1 MQTLRRRG
9 EISDAYLAK
18 LSCHIKKILK
28 RFMGAY
34 LLSLKDI
41 REQEPSNL
49 IGFCKSLGLGSSKVE
64 EAVECYQRAANMF
77 KMAKKWAQAGN
88 AFCEAAALH
97 SKAGSRHDAATNYV
111 DAANCYKKSDPNEA
125 VNCLLK
131 AIEIYTDMGRFTMAA
146 KHHQTIAEMY
156 ETEAVDLDRAVQHYE
171 QAADYFKGEESNS
184 SANKCML
191 KVAQYAAQLENYEK
205 AIKIYESVASNSL
218 ESSLL
223 KYSAKEYF
231 FRAAL
236 CHLCVDVLNA
246 QHALERYTE
255 LYPAFQDSREYKL
268 LKVLIDHMEEQNAD
282 GFTEA
287 VKDYDSISRL
297 DQWYTTIL
305 LRIKKQVNDNP
316 DLR

>member
-1 MQTLRRRG
+1 MADHEVKAKQLMA
-9 EISDAYLAK
+9 DAEKK
-18 LSCHIKKILK
+18 LTSSKG
-28 RFMGAY
+28 FFG
-34 LLSLKDI
+34 SLF
-41 REQEPSNL
+41 
-49 IGFCKSLGLGSSKVE
+49 GGSSKVE
-64 EAVECYQRAANMF
+64 EAVDCYQRAGISF
-77 KMAKKWAQAGN
+77 KVAKKWGAAGN
-88 AFCEAAALH
+88 AFCEAANLH

-156 ETEAVDLDRAVQHYE
+156 ESESVDLERAVHHYE
-171 QAADYFKGEESNS
+171 QAADYFRGEESNS
-184 SANKCML
+184 SANKCLL
-191 KVAQYAAQLENYEK
+191 KVAQYAAQLENYDR
-205 AIKIYESVASNSL
+205 AIQIYEDVASSSL

-231 FRAAL
+231 FRAGL
-236 CHLCVDVLNA
+236 CQLCVDVLNA
-246 QHALERYTE
+246 QHAIERYSE
-255 LYPAFQDSREYKL
+255 QYPAFQDSREYKL
-268 LKVLIDHMEEQNAD
+268 LKTLIEHVEEQNLE

-287 VKDYDSISRL
+287 VKEYDSISRL
-297 DQWYTTIL
+297 DQWYTTVL

>member
-1 MQTLRRRG
+1 MKHCFFF
-9 EISDAYLAK
+9 IA
-18 LSCHIKKILK
+18 
-28 RFMGAY
+28 
-34 LLSLKDI
+34 
-41 REQEPSNL
+41 
-49 IGFCKSLGLGSSKVE
+49 
-64 EAVECYQRAANMF
+64 
-77 KMAKKWAQAGN
+77 
-88 AFCEAAALH
+88 
-97 SKAGSRHDAATNYV
+97 
-111 DAANCYKKSDPNEA
+111 EA

-156 ETEAVDLDRAVQHYE
+156 ETDAVDLERAVQHYE
-171 QAADYFKGEESNS
+171 QAADYFRGEESNS
-184 SANKCML
+184 SANKCLL

-205 AIKIYESVASNSL
+205 AIQIYQEVASSAL

-223 KYSAKEYF
+223 KYSAKEYL

-246 QHALERYTE
+246 QHALERYIQM
-255 LYPAFQDSREYKL
+255 YPAFQDSREYKL
-268 LKVLIDHMEEQNAD
+268 VKTLIEHIEEQNVD
-282 GFTEA
+282 GYTDA

-305 LRIKKQVNDNP
+305 LRIKKQLNESP